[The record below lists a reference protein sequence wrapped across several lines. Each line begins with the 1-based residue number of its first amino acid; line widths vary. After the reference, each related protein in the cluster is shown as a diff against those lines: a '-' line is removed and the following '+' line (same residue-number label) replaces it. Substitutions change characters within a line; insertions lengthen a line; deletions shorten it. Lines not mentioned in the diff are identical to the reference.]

1 MEIVYTYCTAEPCKQ
16 NKVVEAPQQLMLAVG
31 FTLTG
36 GIGSA
41 VTEGVFVAIG
51 GPATVSILDDDGK
64 SGNDCCPAANSL
76 T

>member
-1 MEIVYTYCTAEPCKQ
+1 MI
-16 NKVVEAPQQLMLAVG
+16 LAVG